1 MDVTMSEWEIDFES
15 CAARHPCGVQLRF
28 RRADDG
34 IGGWLGELAEAVD
47 VQAVMRHFPGE
58 QPAAV
63 FSRLAREAGEA
74 YSAAMSRRH

>member
-1 MDVTMSEWEIDFES
+1 MSEWEIDPEA
-15 CAARHPCGVQLRF
+15 CEARHPCGVTLRF

-34 IGGWLGELAEAVD
+34 LGGWLGELAGEVSIP
-47 VQAVMRHFPGE
+47 AVMRHFPGE

-63 FSRLAREAGEA
+63 ISRLAREAGEA